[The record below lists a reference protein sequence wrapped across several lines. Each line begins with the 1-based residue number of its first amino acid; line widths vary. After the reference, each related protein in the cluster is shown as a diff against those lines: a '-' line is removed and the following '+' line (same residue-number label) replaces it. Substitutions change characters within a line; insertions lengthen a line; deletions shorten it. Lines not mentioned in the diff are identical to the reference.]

1 MASGGHEGE
10 REPAMRYLTR
20 TRLLI
25 ASAVVLIAI
34 AAIKLPGLGH
44 KQGSAWSEAIIGDL
58 VITVDVEGTLV
69 STDSSMLT
77 PPSGARRIFDYKIS
91 MMAPEGEE
99 VSAGTPVLEFD
110 TSDLERQLRDR
121 QTRAAQAAKNLEKL
135 DRDLEQKRLQS
146 ELRLAEA
153 EARVRRAEMQVDVPE
168 DLSSARELEKA
179 RLDLQL
185 ANIEVGSVVAQI
197 EAADDAGAAQRSV
210 LEGNRTRA
218 ERNVAEIE
226 QTIEQMTVTAP
237 RSGTVIYVTDWQGQK
252 KQVGDT
258 AWRNERIIELPD
270 LNSLIGRG
278 EVDEANA
285 GRVAEGQPFHIR
297 LDAYPDIEHVG
308 TTAEI
313 SRAVQR
319 KSFSRNPL
327 KAVRLE
333 LHFDETDAQRM
344 RPGMRF
350 RGTIETERIVGTLI
364 IPSHAVFPSPAGPV
378 VYRRTLLGHEDV
390 AVTLG
395 RRNADMVEVL
405 EGLEA
410 GDVVAETHPGGG

>member
-1 MASGGHEGE
+1 MQ
-10 REPAMRYLTR
+10 YLTKR
-20 TRLLI
+20 RLLI
-25 ASAVVLIAI
+25 AGAVVLIAI
-34 AAIKLPGLGH
+34 AAVKLPGLGSE
-44 KQGSAWSEAIIGDL
+44 QGPTWAEAMIDDL
-58 VITVDVEGTLV
+58 VITVDIEGTLV

-77 PPSGARRIFDYKIS
+77 PPRTARRIFDFKIS

-99 VSAGTPVLEFD
+99 VSAGTPILAFD
-110 TSDLERQLRDR
+110 TSDLQRRLRDR

-153 EARVRRAEMQVDVPE
+153 EARVRRAELQVDVPE
-168 DLSSARELEKA
+168 DLRSARELEKA

-185 ANIEVGSVVAQI
+185 AKIEVRSLVAQI

-226 QTIEQMTVTAP
+226 QTIEQMTVLAP
-237 RSGTVIYVTDWQGQK
+237 RSGTVIYVSNRQGTK
-252 KQVGDT
+252 KKVGDS
-258 AWRNERIIELPD
+258 AWRNDEIIELPD

-285 GRVAEGQPFHIR
+285 GRVAEGQPFRIR
-297 LDAYPDIEHVG
+297 LDAHPDVEFTG
-308 TTAEI
+308 TTASI

-333 LHFDETDAQRM
+333 LHFDETDVQRM

-350 RGTIETERIVGTLI
+350 RGTIETERITGTLM
-364 IPSHAVFPSPAGPV
+364 IPSHAVFPSPDGPV

-395 RRNADMVEVL
+395 RRNATMVEVL
-405 EGLEA
+405 EGLDA
-410 GDVVAETHPGGG
+410 GDVVAETLPGGR

>member
-1 MASGGHEGE
+1 MQ
-10 REPAMRYLTR
+10 YLTKK
-20 TRLLI
+20 RLLI
-25 ASAVVLIAI
+25 SGTLMVVAFVALQVS
-34 AAIKLPGLGH
+34 GLTAE
-44 KQGSAWSEAIIGDL
+44 QDTTWAEATRDDL

-77 PPSGARRIFDYKIS
+77 PPRTARRMFDFKIS

-99 VSAGTPVLEFD
+99 VGIGTPLLAFD

-135 DRDLEQKRLQS
+135 DRDLEQRTLGH

-153 EARVRRAEMQVDVPE
+153 EARLRRAGLQVDVPE

-179 RLDLQL
+179 RLDQRL
-185 ANIEVGSVVAQI
+185 AEIEVQSVLAQI
-197 EAADDAGAAQRSV
+197 EAARQAGEAQRAV

-218 ERNVAEIE
+218 ERNVSEIE
-226 QTIEQMTVTAP
+226 STIGQMTITAP
-237 RSGTVIYVTDWQGQK
+237 RSGTVIYVADRQGQK
-252 KQVGDT
+252 KKVGDS
-258 AWRNERIIELPD
+258 AWRNDEIIELPN

-278 EVDEANA
+278 EVDEADA
-285 GRVAEGQPFHIR
+285 GRVAEGLPFRIR
-297 LDAYPDIEHVG
+297 LDAHPDVQFTG
-308 TTAEI
+308 ATAAI

-319 KSFSRNPL
+319 KSLSRNPL

-333 LHFDETDAQRM
+333 LHFDETDVRRM

-350 RGTIETERIVGTLI
+350 RGSIETERIAATLV
-364 IPSHAVFPSPAGPV
+364 IPSGAVFPSPDGPI
-378 VYRRTLLGHEDV
+378 VYRRTLFGHEAV

-395 RRNADMVEVL
+395 RRNTTTVEVL
-405 EGLEA
+405 EGLDA
-410 GDVVAETHPGGG
+410 GDLVATTNPESG

>member
-1 MASGGHEGE
+1 MQ
-10 REPAMRYLTR
+10 YLTKR
-20 TRLLI
+20 RLLI
-25 ASAVVLIAI
+25 AGAVVLIAI
-34 AAIKLPGLGH
+34 AAVKLPGLGSE
-44 KQGSAWSEAIIGDL
+44 QGPTWAEAMIDDL
-58 VITVDVEGTLV
+58 VITVDIEGTLV

-77 PPSGARRIFDYKIS
+77 PPRTARRIFDFKIS

-99 VSAGTPVLEFD
+99 VSAGTPILAFD
-110 TSDLERQLRDR
+110 TSDLQRRLRDR

-153 EARVRRAEMQVDVPE
+153 EARVRRAELQVDVPE
-168 DLSSARELEKA
+168 DLRSARELEKA

-185 ANIEVGSVVAQI
+185 AKIEVRSLVAQI

-226 QTIEQMTVTAP
+226 QTIEQMTVLAP
-237 RSGTVIYVTDWQGQK
+237 RSGTVIYVSNRQGTK
-252 KQVGDT
+252 KKVGDS
-258 AWRNERIIELPD
+258 AWRNDEIIELPD

-285 GRVAEGQPFHIR
+285 GRVAEGQPFRIR
-297 LDAYPDIEHVG
+297 LDAHPDVEFTG
-308 TTAEI
+308 TTASI

-333 LHFDETDAQRM
+333 LHFDETDVQRM

-350 RGTIETERIVGTLI
+350 RGTIETERITGTLM
-364 IPSHAVFPSPAGPV
+364 IPSHAVFPSPDGPV

-395 RRNADMVEVL
+395 RRNATMVEVL
-405 EGLEA
+405 EGLDA
-410 GDVVAETHPGGG
+410 GDVVAETHPGGR

>member
-1 MASGGHEGE
+1 MQ
-10 REPAMRYLTR
+10 YLTKR
-20 TRLLI
+20 RLLI
-25 ASAVVLIAI
+25 AGAVVLIAI
-34 AAIKLPGLGH
+34 AAVKLPGLGSE
-44 KQGSAWSEAIIGDL
+44 QGPTWAEAMIDDL
-58 VITVDVEGTLV
+58 VITVDIEGTLV

-77 PPSGARRIFDYKIS
+77 PPRTARRIFDFKIS

-99 VSAGTPVLEFD
+99 VSAGTPILAFD
-110 TSDLERQLRDR
+110 TSDLQRRLRDR
-121 QTRAAQAAKNLEKL
+121 QTRAAPAAKNLEKL

-153 EARVRRAEMQVDVPE
+153 EARVRRAELQVDVPE
-168 DLSSARELEKA
+168 DLRSARELEKA

-185 ANIEVGSVVAQI
+185 AKIEVRSLVAQI

-226 QTIEQMTVTAP
+226 QTIEQMTVLAP
-237 RSGTVIYVTDWQGQK
+237 RSGTVIYVSNRQGTK
-252 KQVGDT
+252 KKVGDS
-258 AWRNERIIELPD
+258 AWRNDEIIELPD

-285 GRVAEGQPFHIR
+285 GRVAEGQPFRIR
-297 LDAYPDIEHVG
+297 LDAHPDVEFTG
-308 TTAEI
+308 TTASI

-333 LHFDETDAQRM
+333 LHFDETDVQRM

-350 RGTIETERIVGTLI
+350 RGTIETERITGTLM
-364 IPSHAVFPSPAGPV
+364 IPSHAVFPSPDGPV

-395 RRNADMVEVL
+395 RRNATMVEVL
-405 EGLEA
+405 EGLDA
-410 GDVVAETHPGGG
+410 GDVVAETHPGGR

>member
-1 MASGGHEGE
+1 MH
-10 REPAMRYLTR
+10 YLTKK
-20 TRLLI
+20 RLLV
-25 ASAVVLIAI
+25 AGALVVVAVAVLQLA
-34 AAIKLPGLGH
+34 GLGVD
-44 KQGSAWSEAIIGDL
+44 QDTEWAEATLDDL

-77 PPSGARRIFDYKIS
+77 PPRTARRMFDFKIS

-99 VSAGTPVLEFD
+99 VGIGTPLLAFD

-135 DRDLEQKRLQS
+135 DRDLEQRTLGH

-153 EARVRRAEMQVDVPE
+153 EARLRRAGLQVDVPE

-179 RLDLQL
+179 RLDQRL
-185 ANIEVGSVVAQI
+185 AEIEVQSVLAQI
-197 EAADDAGAAQRSV
+197 EAAKQAGEAQRAV

-218 ERNVAEIE
+218 ERNVSEIE
-226 QTIEQMTVTAP
+226 ATIEQMTITAP
-237 RSGTVIYVTDWQGQK
+237 RSGTVIYVADRQGQK
-252 KQVGDT
+252 KKVGDS
-258 AWRNERIIELPD
+258 AWRNDEIIELPN

-278 EVDEANA
+278 EVDEADA
-285 GRVAEGQPFHIR
+285 GRVTEGQPFRIR
-297 LDAYPDIEHVG
+297 LDAHPDVQFTG
-308 TTAEI
+308 ATAAI

-319 KSFSRNPL
+319 KSLSRNPL

-333 LHFDETDAQRM
+333 LHFDESDVRRM

-350 RGTIETERIVGTLI
+350 RGTIETERITATLV
-364 IPSHAVFPSPAGPV
+364 IPSAAVFPSSDGPI
-378 VYRRTLLGHEDV
+378 VYRRTLLGHEAV

-395 RRNADMVEVL
+395 RRNTTTVEVL
-405 EGLEA
+405 EGLDA
-410 GDVVAETHPGGG
+410 GDLVAATNPESG

>member
-1 MASGGHEGE
+1 MQ
-10 REPAMRYLTR
+10 YLTIK
-20 TRLLI
+20 RLLI
-25 ASAVVLIAI
+25 AGVTLTVVF
-34 AAIKLPGLGH
+34 AATWLMGFRGDEGL
-44 KQGSAWSEAIIGDL
+44 SWAEAATGDL

-69 STDSSMLT
+69 STDSSILT
-77 PPSGARRIFDYKIS
+77 PPRTVRRVFDYKIS

-99 VSAGTPVLEFD
+99 VSSGTPVLTFD
-110 TSDLERQLRDR
+110 TSELERQLRDR

-135 DRDLEQKRLQS
+135 DRDLEQKRLVN

-153 EARVRRAEMQVDVPE
+153 EARVRRAGLQVDVPE

-185 ANIEVGSVVAQI
+185 AEIEVRSLLAQI
-197 EAADDAGAAQRSV
+197 EAGDLAGNARRAV
-210 LEGNRTRA
+210 LEGQRQRA
-218 ERNVAEIE
+218 ARNVEEIE
-226 QTIEQMTVTAP
+226 EAIELMTVRAP
-237 RSGTVIYVTDWQGQK
+237 RSGTVIYVTDWRGEK
-252 KQVGDT
+252 KKVGDS
-258 AWRNERIIELPD
+258 AWRNDRIIELPD

-285 GRVAEGQPFHIR
+285 GRVAEGQPFGIR
-297 LDAYPDIEHVG
+297 LDAHPDIEFTG
-308 TTAEI
+308 ATASI

-333 LHFDETDAQRM
+333 LHFADTDVRRM

-350 RGTIETERIVGTLI
+350 RGTIETERIADVLL
-364 IPSHAVFPSPAGPV
+364 IPSHAVFPSLDGPI
-378 VYRRTLLGHEDV
+378 VYRSTLLGHEAV
-390 AVTLG
+390 TVTLG
-395 RRNADMVEVL
+395 RRNAAMVEVL

-410 GDVVAETHPGGG
+410 GDLVAETNPEGS

>member
-1 MASGGHEGE
+1 MQ
-10 REPAMRYLTR
+10 YLTKK
-20 TRLLI
+20 RLLI
-25 ASAVVLIAI
+25 AGAIGFIALA
-34 AAIKLPGLGH
+34 AAILPGLGGE
-44 KQGSAWSEAIIGDL
+44 QGPTWAEAAIGDL
-58 VITVDVEGTLV
+58 VISVDIEGTLV

-77 PPSGARRIFDYKIS
+77 PPRTARRVFDFKIS

-135 DRDLEQKRLQS
+135 DRNLEQKRLQS
-146 ELRLAEA
+146 QLRLAEA
-153 EARVRRAEMQVDVPE
+153 EARVRRAQLQVDVPE
-168 DLSSARELEKA
+168 ELRSARELEKA
-179 RLDLQL
+179 HLDLQL
-185 ANIEVGSVVAQI
+185 AGIEVQSVQAQI
-197 EAADDAGAAQRSV
+197 EAADQAGAAQRSV

-226 QTIEQMTVTAP
+226 RTIEQMTVRAP
-237 RSGTVIYVTDWQGQK
+237 RSGTVIYVSDWQGQK
-252 KQVGDT
+252 KQVGDS
-258 AWRNERIIELPD
+258 AWRNDEIIELPD

-285 GRVAEGQPFHIR
+285 GRVTEGQPFRIR
-297 LDAYPDIEHVG
+297 LDAHPDIEYTG
-308 TTAEI
+308 TTASI

-327 KAVRLE
+327 KSVRLE
-333 LHFDETDAQRM
+333 LHFDESDVRRM

-350 RGTIETERIVGTLI
+350 RGTIETERIPATLM
-364 IPSHAVFPSPAGPV
+364 IPSHAVFPSPDGPV
-378 VYRRTLLGHEDV
+378 VYRRTLLGHEGV

-395 RRNADMVEVL
+395 RRNANMVEVL

-410 GDVVAETHPGGG
+410 GDLVAETHPGGD